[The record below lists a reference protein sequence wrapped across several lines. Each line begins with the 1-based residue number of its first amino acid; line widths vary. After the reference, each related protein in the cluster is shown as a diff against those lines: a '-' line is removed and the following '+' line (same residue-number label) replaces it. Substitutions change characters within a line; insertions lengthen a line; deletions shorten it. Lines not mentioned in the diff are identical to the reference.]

1 MCINPLN
8 AELNPICHLLALQ
21 GGATIVVVSR
31 LRVKLVIGISLYYDA
46 RSKKHQN
53 TTLTLIVYIAYHS
66 LLIHVSFLRDKLAY
80 VHPCGSIRGP
90 GDGRRLFVGRL
101 LTKAVVLPQTMQS
114 PSHYSAVFR
123 REAANI
129 TRALARSAGLLGRRR
144 GKRDTLYSTLA
155 LHGVHVT

>member
-1 MCINPLN
+1 MSFLLKAWRVLCKGRPEVFTTFLLNCGFVNINLETLNPL
-8 AELNPICHLLALQ
+8 
-21 GGATIVVVSR
+21 R
-31 LRVKLVIGISLYYDA
+31 A
-46 RSKKHQN
+46 RQI
-53 TTLTLIVYIAYHS
+53 TTLTLIIYIAYHRFS
-66 LLIHVSFLRDKLAY
+66 IQVSFLRGKLAY

-129 TRALARSAGLLGRRR
+129 HEHS
-144 GKRDTLYSTLA
+144 LA
-155 LHGVHVT
+155 LPDYWEEEEKETLCILPSRFTEST